1 MNYIIWCVC
10 MHMYTCVYMCGCV
23 PGGMT
28 GPVMNGSKTLRQGF
42 GWGFELKVAFGI
54 AKYALKKDIGSW
66 SCQITL
72 GGNHKDP
79 PQREMGYGWPR
90 ENVSTYM
97 NWNMVSHLTSTWSHV
112 TCQSSFVST
121 PPFSLCFVVGRRLTS
136 TCNMSNFCLNLS
148 LNHGLNWFHSN
159 PLSLPQ
165 FIQIWFSQI

>member
-1 MNYIIWCVC
+1 
-10 MHMYTCVYMCGCV
+10 MYTCVYMCGCV

-79 PQREMGYGWPR
+79 PQRREMGYGWPR

-97 NWNMVSHLTSTWSHV
+97 NWNMVSHLPSTWSHV
-112 TCQSSFVST
+112 IN
-121 PPFSLCFVVGRRLTS
+121 PPFSLWFFLGRRLTS
-136 TCNMSNFCLNLS
+136 TCHMSNSCLNLS
-148 LNHGLNWFHSN
+148 LHIMAWTG
-159 PLSLPQ
+159 
-165 FIQIWFSQI
+165 FIQIP

>member
-1 MNYIIWCVC
+1 MP
-10 MHMYTCVYMCGCV
+10 MYTCVYMCGCV

-121 PPFSLCFVVGRRLTS
+121 PCFHFGLLLDGDLHPHVTCPFLV
-136 TCNMSNFCLNLS
+136 
-148 LNHGLNWFHSN
+148 
-159 PLSLPQ
+159 
-165 FIQIWFSQI
+165 